1 MIDAVVEIAPVGP
14 EADACLADLDASSFD
29 VPWRADAMRH
39 LLEDGLTRG
48 WVARAAGEGEADGD
62 GAVLGAALLRIVAGE
77 GELLRIAVRP
87 AARRRG
93 VARRLLQAVLSVA
106 ADACPHGVHLEVR
119 ASNVAARHLYAREGF
134 VDHGRRRDYY
144 QAPREDAVLM
154 HWRPA
159 RPPAGR
165 LPGV

>member
-1 MIDAVVEIAPVGP
+1 MRSELQVVEEVGP
-14 EADACLADLDASSFD
+14 AAAEALACLDATSFD
-29 VPWRADAMRH
+29 VPWTTAAMRA
-39 LLEDGLTRG
+39 LLEDGLTRA
-48 WVARAAGEGEADGD
+48 WVVRDAGGGLA
-62 GAVLGAALLRIVAGE
+62 GAALLRLVAGE
-77 GELLRIAVRP
+77 GELLRIAVSP
-87 AARRRG
+87 EARRQG
-93 VARRLLQAVLSVA
+93 IARMLLRALLSVA

-144 QAPREDAVLM
+144 QAPREDAILM

-159 RPPAGR
+159 QALAGR